1 MAVTSFHPL
10 QFGFHLVPVAFN
22 VLRVNACDWILKM
35 KGMIDSLMS
44 GYIRQCA
51 DIAVCPPF
59 ITPDLSARFGEL
71 LDER

>member
-1 MAVTSFHPL
+1 MT
-10 QFGFHLVPVAFN
+10 
-22 VLRVNACDWILKM
+22 
-35 KGMIDSLMS
+35 

-51 DIAVCPPF
+51 DIVVCTPF